1 VSREANAKRPRRSDG
16 VTSIRLGI
24 LAMVVVI
31 GRILAVQW
39 TGPIRRLDM
48 MLVYSVVVGLSL
60 RGAWFG
66 LSGLRTGNGMA
77 LSGVGMVLNLL
88 IFIGLGVLTLLILT
102 AGH

>member
-1 VSREANAKRPRRSDG
+1 MSREANAKPPGRSDG
-16 VTSIRLGI
+16 VNSIRLGI
-24 LAMVVVI
+24 LAVVVVI

-60 RGAWFG
+60 GGAWFG
-66 LSGLRTGNGMA
+66 LSGLRKGHRVA
-77 LSGVGMVLNLL
+77 LSAVGLVLNLL
-88 IFIGLGVLTLLILT
+88 IFTGLGVLTIRILT

>member
-1 VSREANAKRPRRSDG
+1 MSREANAKPPRRSDG
-16 VTSIRLGI
+16 VKSIRLGI
-24 LAMVVVI
+24 LAVVVVI

-66 LSGLRTGNGMA
+66 LSGLRKRHGMA
-77 LSGVGMVLNLL
+77 LSAVGMVLNLL
-88 IFIGLGVLTLLILT
+88 IFTGLGVLTILILT

>member
-1 VSREANAKRPRRSDG
+1 MSREANAKPPRRSDG
-16 VTSIRLGI
+16 VKSIRLSI
-24 LAMVVVI
+24 LALVVVI

-48 MLVYSVVVGLSL
+48 MFVYSVVVGLSL

-66 LSGLRTGNGMA
+66 LSGLRKRHGMA
-77 LSGVGMVLNLL
+77 LSAVGMVLNLL
-88 IFIGLGVLTLLILT
+88 IFAGLGVLTILILT

>member
-1 VSREANAKRPRRSDG
+1 MSREANAKPPRRSDG
-16 VTSIRLGI
+16 VKSIRLGI
-24 LAMVVVI
+24 LAVVVVI

-60 RGAWFG
+60 GGAWFG
-66 LSGLRTGNGMA
+66 LSGLRKRHGMA
-77 LSGVGMVLNLL
+77 LSAVGMVLNLL
-88 IFIGLGVLTLLILT
+88 IFTGLGVLTILILT